1 MSRNLFLFS
10 TALTFAGS
18 AAFAAGLERAIP
30 SVAPLFED
38 GRYLE
43 FSFSYVDPTL
53 TGEGG
58 FVPPD
63 FDPGMVGF
71 GITGSTGDL
80 LDAYAQFGA
89 AYKADINEQL
99 SYAFLLNE
107 PYGAN
112 TTYPVASAG
121 PPDVTAVYN
130 GSAADLESYA
140 LTALLAYDVNERVKV
155 YGGPILQSV
164 SPSASI
170 LFPAIGYSVE
180 AETDYGLGFTF
191 GAAYSIPDIA
201 LRVGLTYR
209 SEIEHELDTI
219 ENSATLLGGPNQ
231 TQTNFETPDSLT
243 LDFQTGIA
251 ENTLL
256 FGQAHWVD
264 WSEFAIA
271 PPNYI
276 QIFNG
281 RPLVSY
287 ADDWVTY
294 TLGVGRRFTD
304 EWSGAVSVLWEPQ
317 NDIELTSLGPVDG
330 RVGLNLGA
338 TYETETMKISGGINY
353 TRLGNARNVLNTDFD
368 DGDAF
373 GFGFRIGFK
382 L

>member
-43 FSFSYVDPTL
+43 FSFAYVDPTL
-53 TGEGG
+53 SGQDGAI
-58 FVPPD
+58 PP
-63 FDPGMVGF
+63 GF
-71 GITGSTGDL
+71 GLPPGPLTGNTGDL
-80 LDAYAQFGA
+80 LSSYAQIGA
-89 AYKADINEQL
+89 AYKADINDRL

-107 PYGAN
+107 PYGAD
-112 TTYPVASAG
+112 TAYPLATAA
-121 PPDVTAVYN
+121 PPDVTGVYN
-130 GSAADLESYA
+130 GSAADVESYA
-140 LTALLAYDVNERVKV
+140 LTALLGYDVNEQVKI
-155 YGGPILQSV
+155 YGGPILQSI

-170 LFPAIGYSVE
+170 LFPTVNYSVE
-180 AETDYGLGFTF
+180 ADSDFGLGFTF

-209 SEIEHELDTI
+209 SEIEHNLDTI
-219 ENSATLLGGPNQ
+219 ETSTPVGGPNA

-251 ENTLL
+251 EDTLL
-256 FGQAHWVD
+256 FGQVHWVD

-271 PPNYI
+271 PPNYDL
-276 QIFNG
+276 IFGG

-317 NDIELTSLGPVDG
+317 ADIELTSLGPVDG

-338 TYETETMKISGGINY
+338 TYETEKMKISAGINY
-353 TRLGNARNVLNTDFD
+353 TKLGNARNVLVTDFD
-368 DGDAF
+368 DGDAI
-373 GFGFRIGFK
+373 GIGFRIGFK